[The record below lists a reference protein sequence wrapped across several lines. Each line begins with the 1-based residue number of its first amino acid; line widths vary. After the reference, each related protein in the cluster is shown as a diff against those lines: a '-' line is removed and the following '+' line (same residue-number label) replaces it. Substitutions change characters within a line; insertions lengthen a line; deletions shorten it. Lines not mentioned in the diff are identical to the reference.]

1 MPQPNKLKRMRTRA
15 IHAGER
21 IDPTTHAASPS
32 IIPSV
37 TYLIPP
43 EFAARGFDADVEAQT
58 ESSFIYARWS
68 NPTARQLEQKLASL
82 EDAGGGADCISFASG
97 MAAATAL
104 FLHLLKSGDHLVVSE
119 VSYVGVAE
127 FVRRNLPGFGVAV
140 SPVDSSDPERVR
152 AAMRP
157 NTKLVYIETPA
168 NPILRLTDI
177 AACARIA
184 HAAGARLAV
193 DSTFATPIA
202 TQPLALGA
210 DFVMHSLTKYLCGH
224 GDALGGALIGGAAD
238 ILAIRENAGV
248 RLGATLSPFNAYLIM
263 RGLDTLALRMA
274 AHEASALRVAQFL
287 EAHPR
292 VKRVLYPGLA
302 SHPQHALARTQMAN
316 FSGMLSFQVHGDGLA
331 VAERMAAGMRVFH
344 YAVSLG
350 HQRSLI
356 VYIGCD
362 DINDRSYQLA
372 GPAQDGLRAQ
382 MGDGLFRTSI
392 GLEDPDDLIE
402 DLRQILE
409 A

>member
-1 MPQPNKLKRMRTRA
+1 MTKLIATKRLRTRA

-21 IDPTTHAASPS
+21 IDPTTRAASPS
-32 IIPSV
+32 IVPSV

-43 EFAARGFDADVEAQT
+43 EAAASGFDADVDEQSD
-58 ESSFIYARWS
+58 ESYIYARWS
-68 NPTARQLEQKLASL
+68 NPTARQLEYKLASL
-82 EDAGGGADCISFASG
+82 EGAEDCITFASG

-104 FLHLLKSGDHLVVSE
+104 FLSHLKQGDHLVISE

-127 FVRRNLPGFGVAV
+127 FVRRKLPSYGIDV
-140 SPVDSSDPERVR
+140 SLVDSSDLDAVR

-168 NPILRLTDI
+168 NPILRLADI
-177 AACARIA
+177 AACAAIA
-184 HAAGARLAV
+184 HAGGALLAV

-202 TQPLALGA
+202 TQPIALGA
-210 DFVMHSLTKYLCGH
+210 DIVMHSLTKYLCGH
-224 GDALGGALIGGAAD
+224 GDALGGALIGSKAAV
-238 ILAIRENAGV
+238 LAIREDAGV

-263 RGLDTLALRMA
+263 RGIDTLALRMP
-274 AHEASALRVAQFL
+274 AHEASALRVAAWL

-292 VKRVLYPGLA
+292 VERVLYPGLP
-302 SHPQHALARTQMAN
+302 SHPQHALAKQQMTN
-316 FSGMLSFQVHGDGLA
+316 FSGMLSFAVRGDGLA
-331 VAERMAAGMRVFH
+331 IAERMAADVEVFH

-362 DINDRSYQLA
+362 DVNRRSFQLA
-372 GPAQDGLRAQ
+372 DAAYTRLRAA

-392 GLEDPDDLIE
+392 GLEDPDDLIA
-402 DLRQILE
+402 DLARVLR
-409 A
+409 

>member
-1 MPQPNKLKRMRTRA
+1 MSHLEKKRLRTRA

-21 IDPTTHAASPS
+21 IDPTTRAASPS
-32 IIPSV
+32 IVPSV

-43 EFAARGFDADVEAQT
+43 EFAAKGFDADVEAQT
-58 ESSFIYARWS
+58 EESFIYARWS

-82 EDAGGGADCISFASG
+82 EESKPGSADCISFSSG

-104 FLHLLKSGDHLVVSE
+104 FLNLLKSGDHLVISE

-127 FVRRNLPGFGVAV
+127 FVRRKLTGFGVEV
-140 SPVDSSDPERVR
+140 SLIDTSDPGRVR

-177 AACARIA
+177 AACAQIA
-184 HAAGARLAV
+184 HAGGAKLAV
-193 DSTFATPIA
+193 DSTFATPLA

-224 GDALGGALIGGAAD
+224 GDALGGALIASPAD
-238 ILAIRENAGV
+238 VLAIREDSGV

-263 RGLDTLALRMA
+263 RGIDTLALRMA

-302 SHPQHALARTQMAN
+302 SHPQHALAKTQMAN

-331 VAERMAAGMRVFH
+331 VAQRMAGGMQVFH

-362 DINDRSYQLA
+362 DINNRSYQLTGA
-372 GPAQDGLRAQ
+372 ACDGLRAQ
-382 MGDGLFRTSI
+382 MGEGLFRTSI

-402 DLRQILE
+402 DLERVL
-409 A
+409 AD